1 MKHPH
6 GLLSLLVAVFFP
18 AVGYAQA
25 TGSISGRVT
34 SAGGTPVPRA
44 AVTLVETN
52 RATTSGSDGGFRFD
66 NLLAGTYHVAVEAP
80 RLGASVAEVEV
91 VAGQAAQLAVVVDQ
105 AVHREEI
112 VVSASPG
119 GRGSSEVVQP
129 VNVLTSEELTA
140 RLQPT
145 LGETLAQEPGVSS
158 TYFGPGSSRPVIRG
172 LGGDR
177 IRILEEGI
185 GTGDASNVSPDHA
198 VSIDPASAERIEIV
212 RGPAT
217 LLYGSNAIGGVVN
230 VLDNRVPASVPAELT
245 GHAELRL
252 GTVAD
257 ERTGS
262 VSAEGGRGKLAWHLD
277 LLRRTTGDYAIPGP
291 AYVHSDA
298 DTGHLENSAT
308 RSTSATAGGSWVGS
322 RGFIGASFSGLD
334 SRYGIPGHHHE
345 EEGNEE
351 EEEEAEEAV
360 QIELERRRFDVRGEL
375 NPSGGFF
382 RNLRLRA
389 GRADY
394 EHVELEGAEIGT
406 RFRNASWEGRLE
418 ATHRALGPLTGSMGV
433 QLMSRDFE
441 AIGAEAFVPPSK
453 TNARAAFI
461 FEEATRGRWTVQ
473 FGTRYEH
480 QDVSAE
486 GDVPDRSFGG
496 LSGSL
501 GTIYRP
507 AAQYAVAVSIA
518 RGVRAPTA
526 EELYSNGPHLATSS
540 FEIGDPNLSEE
551 TSVGLD
557 VSLRKTEGK
566 FHGELNLF
574 SNRFDGFVFADPSG
588 EEEDGLQVL
597 RYAQADAHFR
607 GLEAAAHF
615 ELWHAEPHHLELEIG
630 TDLVRATLDGGE
642 NLPRIAPRRHSAALL
657 YQGTRFSGMAEVRYV
672 ASQNRVAVLEEPTSG
687 YTMVNAN
694 VGYRF
699 FVADTVHDVL
709 LRGTNLANELARSHV
724 SPLKEVAPLPG
735 RDVTL
740 SYRVTF

>member
-1 MKHPH
+1 MKHRLAVLIFVLAS
-6 GLLSLLVAVFFP
+6 LLSP
-18 AVGYAQA
+18 AVQAQA
-25 TGSISGRVT
+25 TGSIAGRVT
-34 SAGGTPVPRA
+34 SAAGTPVPRA
-44 AVTLVETN
+44 AITLVETN
-52 RATTSGSDGGFRFD
+52 QATTTNAEGAFRFD
-66 NLLAGTYHVAVEAP
+66 NLVAGTYHIAVEAP
-80 RLGASVAEVEV
+80 RLGASVAEIEVE
-91 VAGQAAQLAVVVDQ
+91 AGQAAQLTVIVDQ

-112 VVSASPG
+112 VVTATPG

-129 VNVLTSEELTA
+129 VNVLTSEELQG
-140 RLQPT
+140 RRQPT

-198 VSIDPASAERIEIV
+198 VSVDPSGAERIEIV

-230 VLDNRVPASVPAELT
+230 VLDNRVPASVPTEIT

-257 ERTGS
+257 ERNATVS
-262 VSAEGGRGKLAWHLD
+262 VEGGRGKLAWHLD
-277 LLRRTTGDYAIPGP
+277 LLRRNTDDYAISGP
-291 AYVHSDA
+291 ADIHSDE

-308 RSTSATAGGSWVGS
+308 RATGGTIGASYVGS
-322 RGFIGASFSGLD
+322 RGFIGASFNGLD
-334 SRYGIPGHHHE
+334 SRYGIPGHHHAE
-345 EEGNEE
+345 EDGEEGEE
-351 EEEEAEEAV
+351 PPV
-360 QIELERRRFDVRGEL
+360 QIEMEQRRFDVRGEL
-375 NPSGGFF
+375 NPTGGFF
-382 RNLRLRA
+382 RSLRLRA

-394 EHVELEGAEIGT
+394 GHVELEGDEVGT
-406 RFRNASWEGRLE
+406 RFLNDSWEGRIE
-418 ATHRALGPLTGSMGV
+418 ATHRPFGPLTGSMGV

-453 TNARAAFI
+453 TRAGAAFL
-461 FEEATRGRWTVQ
+461 FEEATHGPWTLQ
-473 FGTRYEH
+473 FGTRYEQ

-486 GDVPDRSFGG
+486 GDVSDRSFGG
-496 LSGSL
+496 ISGSA
-501 GTIYRP
+501 GAIYRP
-507 AAQYAVAVSIA
+507 AAQYAVAVSLA

-566 FHGELNLF
+566 FHGEVNLF
-574 SNRFDGFVFADPSG
+574 SNRFDGFVFGNPSG
-588 EEEDGLQVL
+588 EEQDGLTVF
-597 RYAQADAHFR
+597 RYIQADAHFR
-607 GLEAAAHF
+607 GFEAAAHF
-615 ELWHAEPHHLELEIG
+615 ELWHAEPHHLELELG
-630 TDLVRATLDGGE
+630 TDSIRATLDDGR
-642 NLPRIAPRRHSAALL
+642 NLPRIPPQRHSAALI
-657 YQGTRFSGMAEVRYV
+657 YQGRRFSGLAEVRYV
-672 ASQNRVAVLEEPTSG
+672 AAQNRVAELEEPGES

-699 FVADTVHDVL
+699 FRANTVHDVL
-709 LRGTNLANELARSHV
+709 LRGTNLTNELARSHV
-724 SPLKEVAPLPG
+724 SPLKEIAPLPG
-735 RDVTL
+735 RDFSL